1 MRQADKNVDT
11 ALQKAVSSINKKNRT
26 CDISAISQYISK
38 LPANKLSSG
47 SKALPH
53 VKGRSVRT
61 VLGSIDLGR
70 TFFFFFNFPSTC
82 KSALAFAKVRQ
93 CNSDA

>member
-70 TFFFFFNFPSTC
+70 TFFFFFLTSLPPVNLRLLLP
-82 KSALAFAKVRQ
+82 K
-93 CNSDA
+93 